1 MKQLFFGGP
10 LATRLLAIAIL
21 KSRAL
26 DGSHVLQFSVKLLRS
41 TAEPAVDREIE
52 HGQSRSRSRSWRRTR
67 MARTSRSLSGGFC
80 PISLP
85 RFQGAGHGGPLL
97 ERFGRRLEG
106 SWRSSRHPGGV
117 DRRWNAKKPAVAEP
131 VGGFP
136 TAVKCGLRIFT
147 HRADAFRNPQDRP
160 LWQAPP
166 RMRREPSRLGTA

>member
-117 DRRWNAKKPAVAEP
+117 DRRWNAKNPPLQSLWAASQPPSSVD
-131 VGGFP
+131 
-136 TAVKCGLRIFT
+136 CGYSLTEQTLSVT
-147 HRADAFRNPQDRP
+147 HKIARYGKRHPGCDENQAD
-160 LWQAPP
+160 
-166 RMRREPSRLGTA
+166 